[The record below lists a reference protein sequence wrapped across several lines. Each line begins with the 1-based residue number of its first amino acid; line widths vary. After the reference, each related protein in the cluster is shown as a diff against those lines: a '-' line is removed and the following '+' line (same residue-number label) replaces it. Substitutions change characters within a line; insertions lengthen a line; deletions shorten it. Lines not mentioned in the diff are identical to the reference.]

1 MTHTNKKNFMLKQYI
16 LPILILISISSFAQ
30 KGSVKGKLIDSVG
43 MQSLRD
49 ASITVVEAQDSTLEA
64 FSISQDDGGFEVR
77 NISQGKFI
85 VNISFEGYRTVH
97 KRLVISKDKLV
108 VDLGEIIMK
117 TKTKEYEEVI
127 VTEAPMKIKN
137 DTIEYNA
144 GSFKTKPN
152 AVVEDLL
159 KKLPGV
165 EVAKDGSIKAQG
177 ETVQRVLVDGKRFFG
192 DDPKMATRNLPP
204 DVVDKIQVYD
214 AQSDQSLFSGFDD
227 GTRTKTINITTKKDK
242 RKGVFGKAMAGG
254 GNEGRYES
262 SLNLNS
268 FNNERQLSLVA
279 EANNVN
285 RQAFSI
291 QDILGVVR
299 NGGGGRGG
307 GGGANIVDGYGGGN
321 SSNGITTVGAAGL
334 NYKDVWGKK
343 TEAYGSYFYTNV
355 AVNNSSNSLTQRFNT
370 LGDSSQYAT
379 QNSSSLN
386 KNQGNRFNYNIE
398 WPIDSNNSVVIRPNG
413 TLQHSTVGTQTGTNT
428 TLGKAT
434 QLSNINQQYNSD
446 NNGYNGS
453 IDVLFRHR
461 FKKKGHTLSI
471 GLNGGGNSNDGSAT
485 NLATTTYADTSFH
498 SRIVNQDNSSNN
510 HSGNGSATASYTFP
524 VAKNQMIELS
534 ANHSYSQSI
543 SGKNTF
549 AFNSADS
556 MYDMPVDS
564 LTNNFKNTNYSDRAT
579 VGYRIQS
586 SKFNLGITNGVQFST
601 INSLNRT
608 NDSVFEKHYTNLYPT
623 ANFVYNFSRTKN
635 IRINYNGRTNA
646 PSLNQLQPV
655 LNNSNQTNVIVGNA
669 DLKQSFVNSIRIFF
683 TSFDVF
689 KLRNIFAVINA
700 SQTTNG
706 IVNSITQYNTGIKA
720 GTQRTTYVNRTGG
733 YNISGFFTYG
743 FQLDKPK
750 SNLNFTTNL
759 SNSRNLSIINDATNY
774 TYNSSVGETIGWNMN
789 LNEKFDMNFHTT
801 STYNIVKNTIQSQSN
816 SNYFTQN
823 FWIEPTYTFN
833 GGWVF
838 SNDFSYSYST
848 GRTAG
853 YNTSVPLW
861 NAYVS
866 KLMFKQKGELKIA
879 FYDILNKNVSVSRNT
894 TNNSVT
900 DLQSNV
906 LKQYYSLTFS
916 YNLRKFAGKQTSSPS
931 LLRGMRGEGGNG
943 GGGGRGSRGD

>member
-1 MTHTNKKNFMLKQYI
+1 MLKQYI
-16 LPILILISISSFAQ
+16 LPILMLLSISSFAQ
-30 KGSVKGKLIDSVG
+30 KGSVKGKLVDSVG
-43 MQSLRD
+43 NQALRD

-64 FSISQDDGGFEVR
+64 FSLSKDDGTFEVR

-85 VNISFEGYRTVH
+85 VNISFEGYRTIH
-97 KRLVISKDKLV
+97 KRLIISKDKLV
-108 VDLGEIIMK
+108 VDLGDIIMK
-117 TKTKEYEEVI
+117 VKTKEYEEVI
-127 VTEAPMKIKN
+127 VTESPMKIKN

-165 EVAKDGSIKAQG
+165 EVAKDGSITAQG
-177 ETVQRVLVDGKRFFG
+177 EKVQRVLVDGKRFFG

-204 DVVDKIQVYD
+204 DIVDKIQVYD
-214 AQSDQSLFSGFDD
+214 AQSDQSMFSGFDD

-268 FNNERQLSLVA
+268 FNNDRQLSLVA

-285 RQAFSI
+285 RQAFSV

-307 GGGANIVDGYGGGN
+307 SGGANIVDGYGGGN
-321 SSNGITTVGAAGL
+321 SSNGITTVWAGGL

-343 TEAYGSYFYTNV
+343 TDAYGSYFYTNV

-370 LGDSSQYAT
+370 SGDSSQFAT

-398 WPIDSNNSVVIRPNG
+398 WPLDSNNSVVIRPNG
-413 TLQHSTVGTQTGTNT
+413 TLQHSTVGTQTLTNAT
-428 TLGKAT
+428 YGKVT
-434 QLSNINQQYNSD
+434 PLSNINQNYNSD

-471 GLNGGGNSNDGSAT
+471 GLNGGGNSNDGTAT
-485 NLATTTYADTSFH
+485 NLVLDTVYTNGSLFN
-498 SRIVNQDNSSNN
+498 RNVNQDNNANS
-510 HSGNGSATASYTFP
+510 HSGNASATASYTIP
-524 VAKNQMIELS
+524 VAKNQMVELS

-543 SGKNTF
+543 SEKNTF
-549 AFNSADS
+549 AFNSTDS
-556 MYDMPVDS
+556 LYNISVDS
-564 LTNNFKNTNYSDRAT
+564 LTNNFKNTNYSDRVT
-579 VGYRIQS
+579 VGYRIQNT
-586 SKFNLGITNGVQFST
+586 KFNLGITNGVQFST
-601 INSLNRT
+601 ISSINRT
-608 NDSVFEKHYTNLYPT
+608 GLVPPIEKHYTNLYPT

-646 PSLNQLQPV
+646 PGLSQLQPV
-655 LNNSNQTNVIVGNA
+655 PNNSNQTNIIVGNA
-669 DLKQSFVNSIRIFF
+669 DLKQSFINSIRIFF

-700 SQTTNG
+700 SQTNNG
-706 IVNSITQYNTGIKA
+706 IVSSITQYNTGPKA

-733 YNISGFFTYG
+733 YNVSGFFTYG

-759 SNSRNLSIINDATNY
+759 SNSRNLSIITDGTTNNEVTNY

-801 STYNIVKNTIQSQSN
+801 STYNIVKNTIQAQSN
-816 SNYFTQN
+816 SNYFTQSL
-823 FWIEPTYTFN
+823 WIEPTYTFN

-861 NAYVS
+861 NAYIS

-879 FYDILNKNVSVSRNT
+879 VYDIMNKNVSVTRNS

-916 YNLRKFAGKQTSSPS
+916 YNLRKFATKQASTPS
-931 LLRGMRGEGGNG
+931 LLRGMRGGE
-943 GGGGRGSRGD
+943 GGGGRGRGGD